1 MKNPLFSA
9 NAPLFQFDA
18 TILPFAIKRLIG
30 VDEVGRGSLIGAV
43 VAAAFTWNHHVQ
55 PTAEEQ
61 TLLLHTLND
70 SKKLTATKRAVL
82 VPVLQRL
89 GYWGVGEASAE
100 EIANLNVQQAS
111 FLAGWRAMQALA
123 LHRGQPLD
131 TMTDFLLIDGRLPLP
146 HYPITSQQAI
156 IKGDGQSAVI
166 AAASILAKEY
176 RDAWV
181 RQQALSYPIYGWER
195 NMGYATVQHRTAIAQ
210 HGVSPLHRPSFQLA
224 TLK

>member
-1 MKNPLFSA
+1 MFVSALFSFDKA
-9 NAPLFQFDA
+9 VINAC
-18 TILPFAIKRLIG
+18 ILQENNCLIG

-43 VAAAFTWNHHVQ
+43 VAAAFTWNDTVQ
-55 PTAEEQ
+55 PTPKEQ
-61 TLLLHTLND
+61 ALLLHTLND
-70 SKKLTATKRAVL
+70 SKKLTATKRALL

-89 GYWGVGEASAE
+89 GYWGIGEASAE
-100 EIANLNVQQAS
+100 EIASLNVQQAS

-123 LHRGQPLD
+123 VHRGKPLE

-181 RQQALSYPIYGWER
+181 RQQVPLYPMYGWER
-195 NMGYATVQHRTAIAQ
+195 NMGYATLQHRTAIAQ
-210 HGVSPLHRPSFQLA
+210 YGVSPLHRPSFQLA
-224 TLK
+224 ILK